1 MTTVVLFWICIVP
14 CLWLNTASHREFA
27 PDLSFPQ
34 QSHQSLHLPSTHRKK
49 RPYMLSHPMVSAIFL
64 ERPEGLK
71 IKKQIVF
78 GNVCCL
84 FSSFQKSENH
94 ISQTTTP
101 NIWKGLKKHWNPK
114 MMISNRH
121 LHFCPFSG
129 SIFILGGESRF
140 FQQKSA
146 GCLHPFPFGG
156 QESRLRRM
164 RLGFWMNTGL
174 AVGPRRERRRCGTF
188 PENVKSGAFG
198 RLKSHLV
205 SD

>member
-1 MTTVVLFWICIVP
+1 M
-14 CLWLNTASHREFA
+14 FA
-27 PDLSFPQ
+27 VYSVHF
-34 QSHQSLHLPSTHRKK
+34 RN
-49 RPYMLSHPMVSAIFL
+49 
-64 ERPEGLK
+64 LK
-71 IKKQIVF
+71 ITLHKQPSPKRN
-78 GNVCCL
+78 GNV
-84 FSSFQKSENH
+84 
-94 ISQTTTP
+94 
-101 NIWKGLKKHWNPK
+101 LKRHWNPK
-114 MMISNRH
+114 MMISKRH

-140 FQQKSA
+140 FQQESA
-146 GCLHPFPFGG
+146 GCLHSFPFGG